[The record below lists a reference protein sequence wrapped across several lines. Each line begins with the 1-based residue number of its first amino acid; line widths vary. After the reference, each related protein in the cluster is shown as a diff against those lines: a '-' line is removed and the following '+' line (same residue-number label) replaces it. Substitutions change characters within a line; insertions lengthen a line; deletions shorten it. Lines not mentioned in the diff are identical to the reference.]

1 MPIMNNKPASMIAG
15 IPTTIS
21 VDIQELRNKVDSI
34 TSDTY
39 WENLDSWDY
48 VVFVYENSAGQSYKF
63 RVNLPENTSG
73 SFSLPTQF
81 RSGVLKC
88 QKIVAYGYVRDSF
101 FIGRSDFASLFGSES
116 AFDFTVISSFPE
128 APAQISTSPFS
139 GVSTSFA
146 STGASYYEGAQG
158 PKGDKGDKGDPGEMG
173 PPGPAGSGEGSVG
186 PAGPQGPQGP
196 QGLKGDKGDEG
207 EMGPSGLQGP
217 QGEKGEQ
224 GEIGPIGLAGP
235 QGLKGDKGDAGEA
248 GPQGPQGE
256 MGPQGIPGE
265 RGLQGDKGDKGDQGE
280 RGLPGEMGPQGSQ
293 GQTGPQGQQG
303 PQGEVGPQGPKG
315 DKGDAATLKVSE
327 ISGQNITN
335 EIEGVSTIRFD
346 KDTGF
351 NVQDLGNGEI
361 KVALNSTFKTWEVDG
376 QDSLVA
382 VGEDTVEFVAGSGV
396 QITTDPNAS
405 PKSITISAT
414 GGGGSSAYDGSPT
427 TTVSVGGLAAGTN
440 ISSLSLSEIIQ
451 SIVSPYVAPAFS
463 SFSINQSSPLEVGAS
478 ISGNKSFSFG
488 FSQAGNVKPNSV
500 EILDANNQ
508 VMGTFAV
515 NGSPA
520 SVNIGTIQLNAP
532 GSYSWKARATNTQ
545 NAVFNSGNA
554 TVSWAWRLYSGT
566 SNSAV
571 LNESAI
577 KALSNSN
584 LSGAKNATYSMAAGG
599 YKYFC
604 WPDSFGSPTAVTGF
618 KDTATNL
625 SVSMADSSDNASFSN
640 VQNGWSYAIVSV
652 TNVNGVTT
660 NYRVY
665 RTKNILGGSI
675 NIQVS

>member
-15 IPTTIS
+15 IPTTIT
-21 VDIQELRNKVDSI
+21 VDIQELRAKVDAI

-63 RVNLPENTSG
+63 RVNLPENTSA

-81 RSGVLKC
+81 RSGSLKC

-101 FIGRSDFASLFGSES
+101 FIGRSDFASMFGSES
-116 AFDFTVISSFPE
+116 AFDFTVISAFPE
-128 APAQISTSPFS
+128 APAQISTSPYS
-139 GVSTSFA
+139 GVTTSFA

-158 PKGDKGDKGDPGEMG
+158 PKGEKGDDGD
-173 PPGPAGSGEGSVG
+173 PGPAG
-186 PAGPQGPQGP
+186 PAGAQGPQGI
-196 QGLKGDKGDEG
+196 
-207 EMGPSGLQGP
+207 QGP
-217 QGEKGEQ
+217 QGE
-224 GEIGPIGLAGP
+224 
-235 QGLKGDKGDAGEA
+235 
-248 GPQGPQGE
+248 
-256 MGPQGIPGE
+256 
-265 RGLQGDKGDKGDQGE
+265 
-280 RGLPGEMGPQGSQ
+280 
-293 GQTGPQGQQG
+293 T
-303 PQGEVGPQGPKG
+303 GPQGPKG

-396 QITTDPNAS
+396 QITTDPNAN

-414 GGGGSSAYDGSPT
+414 GGGGGSSVYDGSPT
-427 TTVSVGGLAAGTN
+427 TTVSVGGLSAGTN
-440 ISSLSLSEIIQ
+440 IATLSLSQIIE
-451 SIVSPYVAPAFS
+451 SIVSPYVAPSFS
-463 SFSINQSSPLEVGAS
+463 AFSINQSSPLEVGAS
-478 ISGNKSFSFG
+478 ISGNKSFTFG
-488 FSQAGNVKPNSV
+488 FSQSGNVKANSV

-508 VMGTFAV
+508 VMGTFDKAA
-515 NGSPA
+515 SPA
-520 SVNIGTIQLNAP
+520 TVDIGTVQLNTP

-566 SNSAV
+566 SNNAA
-571 LNESAI
+571 LNEAGI
-577 KALSNSN
+577 KGLVNFSLTS
-584 LSGAKNATYSMAAGG
+584 SKNATYSMAAGG

-625 SVSMADSSDNASFSN
+625 SVSMADSSDNAAFSN
-640 VQNGWSYAIVSV
+640 VQNGWSYALVSV
-652 TNVNGVTT
+652 TNVNGATT

>member
-63 RVNLPENTSG
+63 RVNLPENTSA

-158 PKGDKGDKGDPGEMG
+158 PKGDKGDQGEPGIAGPKGDKGDQGERGLQGEQGPQGPQGEMG
-173 PPGPAGSGEGSVG
+173 PPGPAGSG
-186 PAGPQGPQGP
+186 
-196 QGLKGDKGDEG
+196 
-207 EMGPSGLQGP
+207 
-217 QGEKGEQ
+217 
-224 GEIGPIGLAGP
+224 
-235 QGLKGDKGDAGEA
+235 
-248 GPQGPQGE
+248 
-256 MGPQGIPGE
+256 
-265 RGLQGDKGDKGDQGE
+265 
-280 RGLPGEMGPQGSQ
+280 
-293 GQTGPQGQQG
+293 
-303 PQGEVGPQGPKG
+303 
-315 DKGDAATLKVSE
+315 
-327 ISGQNITN
+327 
-335 EIEGVSTIRFD
+335 
-346 KDTGF
+346 
-351 NVQDLGNGEI
+351 
-361 KVALNSTFKTWEVDG
+361 
-376 QDSLVA
+376 
-382 VGEDTVEFVAGSGV
+382 
-396 QITTDPNAS
+396 
-405 PKSITISAT
+405 
-414 GGGGSSAYDGSPT
+414 GSSAYTGSST
-427 TTVSVGGLAAGTN
+427 TTVSVGGLAAGVN
-440 ISSLSLSEIIQ
+440 ISSLTISEIIE
-451 SIVSPYVAPAFS
+451 SIVSPYVAPSFS

-478 ISGNKSFSFG
+478 ISGSKSFSFG
-488 FSQAGNVKPNSV
+488 FSQSGNVKPNSV

-554 TVSWAWRLYSGT
+554 TVSWAWRLYHGT
-566 SNSAV
+566 SNNSTLTEA
-571 LNESAI
+571 NI
-577 KALSNSN
+577 KALVNSS
-584 LSGAKNATYSMAAGG
+584 LTTTRNATYSMAAGG

-625 SVSMADSSDNASFSN
+625 SVSMADSSDNAAFSN
-640 VQNGWSYAIVSV
+640 VQNGWSYALVSV
-652 TNVNGVTT
+652 TNANGATT

>member
-1 MPIMNNKPASMIAG
+1 MSVMINKPASIVAG
-15 IPTTIS
+15 VPTTIT
-21 VDIQELRNKVDSI
+21 VDIQELRAKVDGI

-48 VVFVYENSAGQSYKF
+48 VVFVYENSAGQAYKF
-63 RVNLPENTSG
+63 RVNLPENTSA
-73 SFSLPTQF
+73 SFSLPAQF
-81 RSGVLKC
+81 RSGSLKC

-101 FIGRSDFASLFGSES
+101 FIGRSDFASMFGSEN
-116 AFDFTVISSFPE
+116 AFDFTIISAFPE
-128 APAQISTSPFS
+128 APAQISTSPYS
-139 GVSTSFA
+139 GVTTSFA
-146 STGASYYEGAQG
+146 STGVSYYEGAQG
-158 PKGDKGDKGDPGEMG
+158 PKGDKGDDGD
-173 PPGPAGSGEGSVG
+173 PGPAGAQGPQGLQG
-186 PAGPQGPQGP
+186 PAGPQGPQGA
-196 QGLKGDKGDEG
+196 Q
-207 EMGPSGLQGP
+207 
-217 QGEKGEQ
+217 
-224 GEIGPIGLAGP
+224 
-235 QGLKGDKGDAGEA
+235 GEA
-248 GPQGPQGE
+248 GPQG
-256 MGPQGIPGE
+256 
-265 RGLQGDKGDKGDQGE
+265 
-280 RGLPGEMGPQGSQ
+280 S
-293 GQTGPQGQQG
+293 
-303 PQGEVGPQGPKG
+303 KG

-414 GGGGSSAYDGSPT
+414 GGGGSSVYDGSPT
-427 TTVSVGGLAAGTN
+427 TTVSVGGLSAGTD

-451 SIVSPYVAPAFS
+451 SIVSPYVAPSFSAFS
-463 SFSINQSSPLEVGAS
+463 VGQSSPLEVGAS
-478 ISGNKSFSFG
+478 ISGNKSFTFA
-488 FSQAGNVKPNSV
+488 FSQSGNVKANSV

-520 SVNIGTIQLNAP
+520 SINIGTIQLNAP

-545 NAVFNSGNA
+545 NSVFNSGNA

-566 SNSAV
+566 SNSAT

-625 SVSMADSSDNASFSN
+625 SVSMADSSDNAAFSN

-652 TNVNGVTT
+652 TNANGATT

>member
-1 MPIMNNKPASMIAG
+1 MNNKPASMIAG

-63 RVNLPENTSG
+63 RVNLPENTSA

-158 PKGDKGDKGDPGEMG
+158 PKGDKGDRGEKGDAGVAGPAGPQGLQGIQGPKGDQGLQGEPGIAGPKGDKGDQGERGLQGEQGPQGEMG
-173 PPGPAGSGEGSVG
+173 PPGPAGSGG
-186 PAGPQGPQGP
+186 
-196 QGLKGDKGDEG
+196 
-207 EMGPSGLQGP
+207 
-217 QGEKGEQ
+217 
-224 GEIGPIGLAGP
+224 
-235 QGLKGDKGDAGEA
+235 
-248 GPQGPQGE
+248 
-256 MGPQGIPGE
+256 
-265 RGLQGDKGDKGDQGE
+265 
-280 RGLPGEMGPQGSQ
+280 
-293 GQTGPQGQQG
+293 
-303 PQGEVGPQGPKG
+303 
-315 DKGDAATLKVSE
+315 
-327 ISGQNITN
+327 
-335 EIEGVSTIRFD
+335 
-346 KDTGF
+346 
-351 NVQDLGNGEI
+351 
-361 KVALNSTFKTWEVDG
+361 
-376 QDSLVA
+376 
-382 VGEDTVEFVAGSGV
+382 
-396 QITTDPNAS
+396 
-405 PKSITISAT
+405 SAT
-414 GGGGSSAYDGSPT
+414 YTGSPT
-427 TTVSVGGLAAGTN
+427 TTVAVGGLSAGTN
-440 ISSLSLSEIIQ
+440 ISSLTISEIIE
-451 SIVSPYVAPAFS
+451 SIVSPYVAPSFS

-478 ISGNKSFSFG
+478 ISGSKSFSFG

-500 EILDANNQ
+500 EILDANN
-508 VMGTFAV
+508 VVLGTFAV

-520 SVNIGTIQLNAP
+520 SINIGNIQLTSP

-554 TVSWAWRLYSGT
+554 TVSWSWRLYHGT
-566 SNSAV
+566 SNNGTLTEA
-571 LNESAI
+571 NI
-577 KALSNSN
+577 KALANSS
-584 LSGAKNATYSMAAGG
+584 LTTSRSATYSMAAGG

-625 SVSMADSSDNASFSN
+625 SVSMADSSDNAAFSN
-640 VQNGWSYAIVSV
+640 VQNGWSYALVSV
-652 TNVNGVTT
+652 TNANGVTT

>member
-1 MPIMNNKPASMIAG
+1 MSVMINKPASIIAG
-15 IPTTIS
+15 VPTTIS
-21 VDIQELRNKVDSI
+21 VDIQELRTKVDDI

-48 VVFVYENSAGQSYKF
+48 VVFVYENSAGQAYKF

-73 SFSLPTQF
+73 SFSLPAQF
-81 RSGVLKC
+81 RSGSLKC

-101 FIGRSDFASLFGSES
+101 FIGRNDFASMFGSET
-116 AFDFTVISSFPE
+116 AFDFTIISAYPE
-128 APAQISTSPFS
+128 APAQISTSPYS
-139 GVSTSFA
+139 GVTTSFA

-158 PKGDKGDKGDPGEMG
+158 PKGDKGEKGDT
-173 PPGPAGSGEGSVG
+173 
-186 PAGPQGPQGP
+186 GPQGP
-196 QGLKGDKGDEG
+196 
-207 EMGPSGLQGP
+207 
-217 QGEKGEQ
+217 
-224 GEIGPIGLAGP
+224 
-235 QGLKGDKGDAGEA
+235 
-248 GPQGPQGE
+248 
-256 MGPQGIPGE
+256 
-265 RGLQGDKGDKGDQGE
+265 
-280 RGLPGEMGPQGSQ
+280 
-293 GQTGPQGQQG
+293 
-303 PQGEVGPQGPKG
+303 
-315 DKGDAATLKVSE
+315 KGDAATLKVSE
-327 ISGQNITN
+327 ISGQNISN
-335 EIEGVSTIRFD
+335 EIDGVSTIRFD

-376 QDSLVA
+376 QESLVA
-382 VGEDTVEFVAGSGV
+382 VGEDTIEFVAGSGV

-414 GGGGSSAYDGSPT
+414 GGGGGGSSAYDGSPT

-440 ISSLSLSEIIQ
+440 ISSLSLSQIIQ
-451 SIVSPYVAPAFS
+451 SIVSPYVAPSFS
-463 SFSINQSSPLEVGAS
+463 SFSISQSSPLEVGAS
-478 ISGNKSFSFG
+478 ISGSKSFTFA
-488 FSQAGNVKPNSV
+488 FSQVGNVKANSV

-545 NAVFNSGNA
+545 NVVFNSGNA
-554 TVSWAWRLYSGT
+554 TVSWAWRLYSGV
-566 SNSAV
+566 SNNATLS
-571 LNESAI
+571 ESAI
-577 KALSNSN
+577 KTLSNSN
-584 LSGAKNATYSMAAGG
+584 LSGSKNATYSMAAGG

-625 SVSMADSSDNASFSN
+625 SVSMADSSDNAAFSN

-652 TNVNGVTT
+652 TNVNGATT

>member
-63 RVNLPENTSG
+63 RVNLPENSSG
-73 SFSLPTQF
+73 SFSLPAQF

-158 PKGDKGDKGDPGEMG
+158 PKGDKG
-173 PPGPAGSGEGSVG
+173 
-186 PAGPQGPQGP
+186 
-196 QGLKGDKGDEG
+196 
-207 EMGPSGLQGP
+207 
-217 QGEKGEQ
+217 EK
-224 GEIGPIGLAGP
+224 
-235 QGLKGDKGDAGEA
+235 
-248 GPQGPQGE
+248 
-256 MGPQGIPGE
+256 
-265 RGLQGDKGDKGDQGE
+265 GE
-280 RGLPGEMGPQGSQ
+280 RGLPGEMGPIGPQ
-293 GQTGPQGQQG
+293 GQTGQQGPQG

-335 EIEGVSTIRFD
+335 EIDGVSTIRFD

-351 NVQDLGNGEI
+351 NVQDLGDGEI
-361 KVALNSTFKTWEVDG
+361 KVSLNSTFKTWEVDG
-376 QDSLVA
+376 QQSLVA

-396 QITTDPNAS
+396 QITTDPNAT

-414 GGGGSSAYDGSPT
+414 GGGGSSVYDGSPT

-554 TVSWAWRLYSGT
+554 TVSWAWRLYHGT
-566 SNSAV
+566 SNNAT
-571 LNESAI
+571 LTEANI
-577 KALSNSN
+577 KALVNSS
-584 LSGAKNATYSMAAGG
+584 LTTTRNATYSMAAGG

-625 SVSMADSSDNASFSN
+625 SVSMADSSDNAAFSN
-640 VQNGWSYAIVSV
+640 VQNGWSYALVSV
-652 TNVNGVTT
+652 TNANGATT